1 MVELASIVPDMVAAH
16 PQPLQHHAHWPAVAD
31 DDDRAGM
38 YAAGFVI
45 AALSGAGMTLLLCAV
60 AHWLGWL

>member
-1 MVELASIVPDMVAAH
+1 MTP
-16 PQPLQHHAHWPAVAD
+16 PPD
-31 DDDRAGM
+31 DDPNAGM